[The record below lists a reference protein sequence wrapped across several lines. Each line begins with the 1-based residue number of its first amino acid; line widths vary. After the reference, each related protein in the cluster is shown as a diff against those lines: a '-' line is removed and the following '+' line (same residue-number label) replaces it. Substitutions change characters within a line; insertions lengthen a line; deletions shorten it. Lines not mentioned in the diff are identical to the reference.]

1 MDKLN
6 NKGAFSVIAALL
18 VAVVLIASVM
28 AAYSSIRYTP
38 VQGQPQ
44 ILSAVD
50 ESNQALKQLLGFTVG
65 YYGSVLKV
73 TGNVTYAQQL
83 ARNYLNS
90 GLANEAYVKPEWGL
104 SLNVTNLNLN
114 ANWFTNKSY
123 SQGSMLA
130 TYDLNGL
137 GIFGISYNASSRLE
151 VQISNSTSPTQ
162 AQFKI
167 LTDNGEPLINLG
179 TNNIKFYRYIYEN
192 LTWELSTPTHI
203 ISHGD
208 GTYFVDLPSGV
219 DSNSYVVQVETRGI
233 SVLASSFS
241 RFTTTIAWNTTGFK
255 TDLDYVDNA
264 NSDIIGTHSDFGSQQ
279 NGPDSLYDTLTEQA
293 SGLGSYAIN
302 LEEQWLNVN
311 ATNLRQDLC
320 VKTGTMGSEPL
331 IVQVLHGGSWKN
343 LMTLIPNYFNNVSL
357 ASYIDSPNLNIRFIG
372 SNDTNDT
379 TLDTWNIDS
388 VYIKDEPDINFLI
401 NLQDSTSTIEILQNG
416 TMRWLGQNMQLTTQT
431 LPIPPIHVKN
441 IHVSQTING
450 VSQEVP
456 FQIEDWGSNY
466 QIPLGLTSNTTVFG
480 NRQMIVFLLTSKTT
494 DFTVWWDGM
503 DTAAQT
509 PLAYT
514 NTEFTNDNP
523 GAQTLTNG
531 KATLQ
536 FLANFNVK
544 STVVGT
550 STSSTATF
558 MRINTEASTY
568 GAGLSY
574 VIHHGI
580 VRDIVQQEAEWGT
593 NNPPAD
599 DGGAHNSPNLY
610 ANIVLT
616 FPAKATYYT
625 YLTRI
630 MFINSAQARTIIDLC
645 PIQLTTTLPSVQKQT
660 ENGTLAGSPILQNG
674 TGTFLNTNSGG
685 WTPHHFSQFISDTG
699 KGAGMMFTD
708 DANQKLYTFDS
719 FPSSTSK
726 GAIKASSGSLELL
739 PVSSSQVQFT
749 NAYDI
754 TWQGAVATF
763 DGTTP
768 ICNLYDGTTP
778 MGLWILAEYPPT
790 LTVTPKS

>member
-50 ESNQALKQLLGFTVG
+50 ETNQALKQLLGFTVG

-123 SQGSMLA
+123 SQGSMLV

-137 GIFGISYNASSRLE
+137 GIWGVSYNASSRLE
-151 VQISNSTSPTQ
+151 VQISDSTSPTQ

-179 TNNIKFYRYIYEN
+179 TNNIKFYRYVYAN
-192 LTWELSTPTHI
+192 STWELSAATNI

-241 RFTTTIAWNTTGFK
+241 KFTSTIAWNTTGFK

-264 NSDIIGTHSDFGSQQ
+264 NSDIFGTHSDFGSQQ
-279 NGPDSLYDTLTEQA
+279 NGPDSLYDTLTEQD

-320 VKTGTMGSEPL
+320 IKTGTMGSEPL
-331 IVQVLHGGSWKN
+331 IVQVLHVGSWEN
-343 LMTLIPNYFNNVSL
+343 LMTLVPNYFNNVSL
-357 ASYIDSPNLNIRFIG
+357 APYISSPNLNIRFIG
-372 SNDTNDT
+372 SNETNDT
-379 TLDTWNIDS
+379 TQDTWNIDS
-388 VYIKDEPDINFLI
+388 VYIKDQPDINFLI
-401 NLQDSTSTIEILQNG
+401 NLQDSAFTIEVLQNG
-416 TMRWLGQNMQLTTQT
+416 TMRWLGQNIQLTTQT
-431 LPIPPIHVKN
+431 LPIPPIHVKD

-456 FQIEDWGSNY
+456 FQIEDWASNY

-494 DFTVWWDGM
+494 DFTVWWEGM

-509 PLAYT
+509 PLAFT
-514 NTEFTNDNP
+514 NTYFTNDNP

-531 KATLQ
+531 KVTLQ
-536 FLANFNVK
+536 FLAEFNVK

-580 VRDIVQQEAEWGT
+580 VRDIVQQEAEWGK

-599 DGGAHNSPNLY
+599 NGGANNCPNLY

-625 YLTRI
+625 YQTRI
-630 MFINSAQARTIIDLC
+630 MFINSAQARAISDLC
-645 PIQLTTTLPSVQKQT
+645 PIQLTTTLPSVQRQT
-660 ENGTLAGSPILQNG
+660 ENGTIAGSPILQNG
-674 TGTFLNTNSGG
+674 TGTFLNTDSGG
-685 WTPHHFSQFISDTG
+685 CTPHHFSQFISNTG
-699 KGAGMMFTD
+699 KGAGIMFAD
-708 DANQKLYTFDS
+708 NANQKLYAFDS
-719 FPSSTSK
+719 FPSSTSN
-726 GAIKASSGSLELL
+726 GAIKVSSGSLELL

-768 ICNLYDGTTP
+768 ICSLYDGTTP

-790 LTVTPKS
+790 VTVTPKS